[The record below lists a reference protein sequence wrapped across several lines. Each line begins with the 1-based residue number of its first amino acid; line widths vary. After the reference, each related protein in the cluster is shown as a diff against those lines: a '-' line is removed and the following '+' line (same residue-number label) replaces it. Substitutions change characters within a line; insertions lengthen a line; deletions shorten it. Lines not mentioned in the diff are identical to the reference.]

1 VPEGFSFFTIMN
13 SLKIQSIFFGIFLL
27 CITAVSKADAPYPAG
42 EKFKFK
48 AYALGI
54 IPIGTVWMDISTG
67 MYENI
72 PTHLFKARCLGDY
85 IVYVADV
92 RVFSHLS
99 KQTDKS
105 VFHAIEQYGTERR
118 GRRLLF
124 SPDNQFVKYVRLED
138 DGEYRPRCVT
148 KVAPD
153 IWDVFGGA
161 FQARK
166 RFNTALGASTEIK
179 IIEKR
184 KVFHLKCTVVERK
197 PLTIEGVGTFDA
209 VRVQISALNLKPD
222 EIFKGLLNLDR
233 DVEFWI
239 DSSTATPLL
248 MITTVPFGFL
258 RPKIKLV
265 LREWQTVPGFEPK
278 LLPPPKREKIKKE
291 KTEI

>member
-1 VPEGFSFFTIMN
+1 MKSFRIISFF
-13 SLKIQSIFFGIFLL
+13 LGIFVLFAA
-27 CITAVSKADAPYPAG
+27 TFSGAGASYPTG

-54 IPIGTVWMDISTG
+54 IPIGTVWMDITTG
-67 MYENI
+67 MYENV
-72 PTHLFKARCLGDY
+72 PTHLFKARCYGDY
-85 IVYVADV
+85 KIYLADV

-99 KQTDKS
+99 QKTDKS

-124 SPDNQFVKYVRLED
+124 SPDNQFVQYVRREK
-138 DGEYRPRCVT
+138 DGEYRARCVT

-153 IWDVFGGA
+153 VWDVFGGA

-166 RFNTALGASTEIK
+166 RFDTEIGASTEIK

-197 PLTIEGVGTFDA
+197 PLTIKGVGTFDA
-209 VRVQISALNLKPD
+209 VRVKMSALNLKPD

-233 DVEFWI
+233 DVEIWL
-239 DSSTATPLL
+239 DSSTATPL
-248 MITTVPFGFL
+248 MMVTTVPFGFL

-265 LREWQTVPGFEPK
+265 LKEWQTVPGFEPK
-278 LLPPPKREKIKKE
+278 LLPPPEKKIAKRKR
-291 KTEI
+291 